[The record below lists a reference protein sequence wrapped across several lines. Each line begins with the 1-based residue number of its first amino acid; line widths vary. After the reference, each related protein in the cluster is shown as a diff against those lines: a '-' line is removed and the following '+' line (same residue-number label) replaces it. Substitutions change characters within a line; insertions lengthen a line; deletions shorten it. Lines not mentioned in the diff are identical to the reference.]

1 MDWVKSITFASQI
14 EKQMQATYFRA
25 LLVAVL
31 VGWMA
36 TLATPAEGKDFTVV
50 LDAGHGGNDPGA
62 IGKTAKEKNINL
74 SVALAVGKLLKSN
87 DPSINVVYTRRKDV
101 FVTLQNRAQIANKCN
116 ADLFVSIH
124 TNALPKG
131 HNSTMGTETYTL
143 GLHRTQENLEV
154 SKRENSVI
162 LIEDDYKTRYAGF
175 NPNSA
180 ESYIIFEFM
189 QDKNMSQSVQ
199 LASMV
204 QKQFRNTAKRVD
216 RGVRQAGFL
225 VLHATSMPSV
235 LIELGYISTPAE
247 EKYLTSQAGVNA
259 MSRSISQAIL
269 NYKSAQKGNGKAIA
283 LKEPEPE
290 PTPAADKKSAKQTA
304 KADKADAQKD
314 KTNSRTD
321 LASNDTKTSSAAKT
335 GGKPSTTTKI
345 EPKFATTRKADAKSS
360 AAGKAEP
367 KTSSAGKAEPK
378 NNAAAKTEPKSN
390 ATAKAEPKTSTAGKS
405 ESKAE
410 PKVSVAGKAE
420 PENNAT
426 GKAEPRNNAPAKAD
440 AKPASTAEQGEIVF
454 KVQIMAAGRQLKT
467 NDPQLKGVS
476 PISFYKEK
484 GLYKYTYGESTDYQ
498 QIQQERKKMAAKFK
512 GAFVVAFRDGVKM
525 DINEAL
531 RIYNSKKQK

>member
-1 MDWVKSITFASQI
+1 MR
-14 EKQMQATYFRA
+14 ATYFRA
-25 LLVAVL
+25 LLIAAL
-31 VGWMA
+31 AGWM
-36 TLATPAEGKDFTVV
+36 TSLATPAQGKDFTVV

-74 SVALAVGKLLKSN
+74 SVVLAVGKLLKSS

-101 FVTLQNRAQIANKCN
+101 FVTLQNRAQIANKCS

-131 HNSTMGTETYTL
+131 RNTTMGTETYTL

-199 LASMV
+199 LASMI

-269 NYKSAQKGNGKAIA
+269 NYKSVQKGNGKAIT
-283 LKEPEPE
+283 LREPEPE
-290 PTPAADKKSAKQTA
+290 PTPDDEKSAKQTA
-304 KADKADAQKD
+304 KADKAESQKD
-314 KTNSRTD
+314 KSASRTD
-321 LASNDTKTSSAAKT
+321 LAANNTRTSSAAKA
-335 GGKPSTTTKI
+335 GGKSSTTGKKESKSSTAAKI
-345 EPKFATTRKADAKSS
+345 EPKFADAGKSEPKTDVKSSAADKAEPRSNAAGKADPKTS

-367 KTSSAGKAEPK
+367 D
-378 NNAAAKTEPKSN
+378 NDAKSPT
-390 ATAKAEPKTSTAGKS
+390 
-405 ESKAE
+405 
-410 PKVSVAGKAE
+410 
-420 PENNAT
+420 
-426 GKAEPRNNAPAKAD
+426 PARAD
-440 AKPASTAEQGEIVF
+440 AKPESTAAQGEIVF

-476 PISFYKEK
+476 PVSFYKEK
-484 GLYKYTYGESTDYQ
+484 GLFKYTYGESRDYQ
-498 QIQQERKKMAAKFK
+498 QIQQARKKMAAKFK

-525 DINEAL
+525 DINEAI